1 MKKLLILLVLPL
13 YTYGHGQLLK
23 ESKRSANEQFRD
35 SVKIYLYSLVNQYRL
50 ENGLNE
56 LDIDPA
62 LETSCKIH
70 AQYILSEFVPR
81 TKFTMHWDLNKKN
94 PYYQGK
100 EPWERA
106 NCKSENMALYDDFGV
121 KFMGIIPKNA
131 KEIAYQFFKQWKR
144 SPSHN
149 ENMLDP
155 KWTVIGF
162 DYYATITYWDN
173 EGKLE
178 ITDKVDK
185 FIAGQLFR

>member
-23 ESKRSANEQFRD
+23 ESKRSADEQFRD
-35 SVKIYLYSLVNQYRL
+35 SVKIHLYNLVNQYRL

-56 LDIDPA
+56 LDIDTA
-62 LETSCKIH
+62 LEISCKIH
-70 AQYILSEFVPR
+70 AQYILSEFIPGK
-81 TKFTMHWDLNKKN
+81 KFTMHWDLNKKN

-106 NCKSENMALYDDFGV
+106 NCKSENMALYNDVGIQY
-121 KFMGIIPKNA
+121 MGIIPKNA

-144 SPSHN
+144 SSSHN

-178 ITDKVDK
+178 ITDKMNQ